1 MSNTCCTIGALAA
14 AIFAGMFVGGIIF
27 GPLSDQIGRR
37 TSLLYS
43 LLLNAVFAL
52 LSSLSPNIYALIAC
66 RSLAGVGKDRT

>member
-1 MSNTCCTIGALAA
+1 
-14 AIFAGMFVGGIIF
+14 MFVGGIVF
-27 GPLSDQIGRR
+27 GPLSDQVGRR

-66 RSLAGVGKDRT
+66 RSLAGVGTQLAQVSLESLVECIHAKRH

>member
-1 MSNTCCTIGALAA
+1 
-14 AIFAGMFVGGIIF
+14 MFVGGIVF
-27 GPLSDQIGRR
+27 GPLSDQVGRR

-66 RSLAGVGKDRT
+66 RSLAGVGTQQAQASLLVECMHDKGH